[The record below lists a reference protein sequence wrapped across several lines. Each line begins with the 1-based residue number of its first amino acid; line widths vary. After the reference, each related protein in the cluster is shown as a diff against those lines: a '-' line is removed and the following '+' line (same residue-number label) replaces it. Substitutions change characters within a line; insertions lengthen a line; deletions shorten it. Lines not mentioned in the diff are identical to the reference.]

1 MTALETIMKYANVLL
16 ARLGLNSKTEAVP
29 DAFDLRL
36 RKIEQ
41 REAAYAAQQSL
52 FKNQSTHQ
60 AA

>member
-1 MTALETIMKYANVLL
+1 MKYVTALL
-16 ARLGLNSKTEAVP
+16 ARLGLTAKDDAP

-41 REAAYAAQQSL
+41 REAAYAARQNL
-52 FKNQSTHQ
+52 FRNQSTHQ